1 MEIAESIEALRE
13 IRNRWRDERLKVGF
27 VPTMGNLHEGHLS
40 LLHKARE
47 LCDKTI
53 CSIYVNPLQ
62 FDRAKD
68 LENYPKTLDRDIE
81 KLKTLSTDLLFVPDT
96 ALIYPNGTEG
106 RTTVNVT
113 GITDSLEGKHRKG
126 HFTGVA
132 TVVCKLFNLVQPDVA
147 VFGEKD
153 FQQLLLIRQMT
164 ADLNF
169 SIEIVGT
176 PTKRTPEGL
185 ALSSRNGY
193 LAEEELKQAPEIYR
207 SLKDCVE
214 SLRAGACDFQKLES
228 AGMQRLSAAGFSPEY
243 FKIRNTTDL
252 KPARET
258 ESPDAWVVL
267 VAAQLGT
274 TRLIDNM
281 QVAEPGKHVKS

>member
-81 KLKTLSTDLLFVPDT
+81 KLKTLSTDLLFV
-96 ALIYPNGTEG
+96 
-106 RTTVNVT
+106 
-113 GITDSLEGKHRKG
+113 TDSLEGKHRKG

-169 SIEIVGT
+169 PIEIVGA

-228 AGMQRLSAAGFSPEY
+228 AGMQRLSATGFSPEY

-258 ESPDAWVVL
+258 ENPDAWVVL